1 MKSQSFPE
9 SIPAPFN
16 ASELLSNAYRKGWSH
31 GHGIAC
37 HNAPKLGDKVHSES
51 LGRVTVDADN
61 IREVHE
67 DACHSAAMSSRD
79 FSPFEFIAHEFNS
92 DEENS
97 EELWE
102 AFEQGT
108 SDAIAADLSEY
119 SDADYGLTSW
129 GNPPAGFL
137 DYRLPECWA
146 SYLIN
151 GDASGLDDA
160 EQAQVDAWFDA
171 YAGKLLSCCGCS
183 EEKEF
188 LTRNDAGTLA
198 GDCLWFRFPIKGF
211 RFPAQGGTK

>member
-9 SIPAPFN
+9 SIPAPFSE
-16 ASELLSNAYRKGWSH
+16 SELLSSAYRKGWNH

-37 HNAPKLGDKVHSES
+37 HNVPTLGAKVLSDS

-67 DACHSAAMSSRD
+67 SECHAAADSSRD

-97 EELWE
+97 EALWE

-108 SDAIAADLSEY
+108 NDAIAADLATY
-119 SDADYGLTSW
+119 SDEDYGITSW
-129 GNPPAGFL
+129 GNPPAGFV
-137 DYRLPECWA
+137 DYRLPEAWA

-151 GDASGLDDA
+151 GDSSGLEDA
-160 EQAQVDAWFDA
+160 EIEKVDAWLDA
-171 YAGKLLSCCGCS
+171 KAGKLLSCCECS
-183 EEKEF
+183 EAKEF
-188 LTRNDAGTLA
+188 RTHNDAGTLA
-198 GDCLWFRFPIKGF
+198 GDVLWFRFPIKGF
-211 RFPAQGGTK
+211 RFPGAK